1 MDSHQNQGN
10 HLDFDMDSEE
20 PYSCCS
26 VQCIGCEGNAAYT
39 ERPYNSDFGLT
50 KGTKYFNLGQF
61 CPMSKCCDGPV
72 CFNCVYSSNFFC
84 RFCCKESGVHFLDKD
99 DFFSERTSSRH
110 VTKWFDRIWEFT
122 LFQKK
127 LAGTCKLFFSWLQE
141 DFLKRHWCLE
151 FYSWHRLCLDIQETK
166 DIISEF
172 NHFFDLSIMVASHT
186 FFSRLH
192 RIPVKF
198 NKDFQK
204 NLTFFL
210 EACYGSPFSIS
221 FGRREMLKQFQI
233 GFVGTLSLR
242 LSESRQYNNFWI
254 LRKIFNRIMLNLLVA
269 KK

>member
-1 MDSHQNQGN
+1 MSSY
-10 HLDFDMDSEE
+10 DFNIDDEE
-20 PYSCCS
+20 ESYACCS
-26 VQCIGCEGNAAYT
+26 VRCNGCERNAAYT
-39 ERPYNSDFGLT
+39 ERPYSSDFGLT

-61 CPMSKCCDGPV
+61 CPMSQCCHGPV
-72 CFNCVYSSNFFC
+72 CSDCVYRSDFYC
-84 RFCCKESGVHFLDKD
+84 RFCRRNSGVHFLDKD
-99 DFFSERTSSRH
+99 DFFSEMTSSRH
-110 VTKWFDRIWEFT
+110 VTKWFNRIWEFT

-127 LAGTCKLFFSWLQE
+127 MGGTCMLFFSWLQE

-221 FGRREMLKQFQI
+221 FERREMLKQFQI

-242 LSESRQYNNFWI
+242 LSESRQNNNLLI
-254 LRKIFNRIMLNLLVA
+254 PRKIFNRIVRNLLVA